1 MLDFAAKIP
10 TIPIPFHKLLKVVA
24 LVDGG
29 NPQTRAL
36 LELISAEKFEVEIS
50 ETPSLVVS
58 KTTLPAK
65 PKIVVLPGRLF

>member
-24 LVDGG
+24 LVDGE

-36 LELISAEKFEVEIS
+36 LEPTCDVEQVDDLVAAEI
-50 ETPSLVVS
+50 LVVE
-58 KTTLPAK
+58 
-65 PKIVVLPGRLF
+65 RLEIAPEAGAAAHRR